1 MQHKVCHPIV
11 GFRVQVGEQARE
23 QQVKELLSEIESL
36 KAERGEMSKQLSG
49 GGSAKQ
55 PHLPPEVASLPPGSP
70 SSQTAKLAAAASLA
84 QAGGGERWLTIGI
97 PTVPRPG
104 DLDYLSKTLDSI
116 RCCIMFIV
124 WAFKR
129 LAVQVLGFGVMCLGF
144 WAQGL
149 GSRLVLCSS
158 NHKHPKVS
166 TEVLSN
172 DAEHSCRA
180 ARGIRSTA
188 RSWS

>member
-1 MQHKVCHPIV
+1 MFSHGVSQMQHKVCHLIV

-55 PHLPPEVASLPPGSP
+55 PHLPPEVASLPAGSP

-116 RCCIMFIV
+116 RCCIMFSV
-124 WAFKR
+124 
-129 LAVQVLGFGVMCLGF
+129 
-144 WAQGL
+144 
-149 GSRLVLCSS
+149 
-158 NHKHPKVS
+158 
-166 TEVLSN
+166 
-172 DAEHSCRA
+172 
-180 ARGIRSTA
+180 
-188 RSWS
+188 

>member
-1 MQHKVCHPIV
+1 MQHKVCHLIV

-116 RCCIMFIV
+116 RCCIMFSV
-124 WAFKR
+124 WVFKR
-129 LAVQVLGFGVMCLGF
+129 LAVQVLGFGVLCLGL
-144 WAQGL
+144 WTQGL
-149 GSRLVLCSS
+149 GSKLVPFSS
-158 NHKHPKVS
+158 NH
-166 TEVLSN
+166 
-172 DAEHSCRA
+172 
-180 ARGIRSTA
+180 
-188 RSWS
+188 